1 MEKRERWRKEKGERQ
16 KQKREGEE
24 RQKRKEVDGRE
35 EMLDDCEYSGIEDG
49 EEREK
54 RLEMILDK
62 EGEKKGYEER
72 V

>member
-1 MEKRERWRKEKGERQ
+1 
-16 KQKREGEE
+16 
-24 RQKRKEVDGRE
+24 
-35 EMLDDCEYSGIEDG
+35 MLDDCEYSGIEDG